1 VQMQVN
7 HFYSLW
13 SSLIARLLGFVWKI
27 LNKGLQGSILVFS
40 TCQYLFTERNI
51 DKRQYTCTI
60 C

>member
-13 SSLIARLLGFVWKI
+13 PSLTARLLGFVWKI

-40 TCQYLFTERNI
+40 ICQ
-51 DKRQYTCTI
+51 
-60 C
+60 